1 MTTALL
7 LLAVLVLIL
16 LNAFFVAAEFA
27 LVRSRKAHLE
37 NDAEEGKRGANMA
50 VHLMDDLSRYLSAVQ
65 VAITLTS
72 LGIGFIGE
80 PAVGSIFEDVLGENL
95 SHNVRYAISFALAYL
110 ITTSLHI
117 VFGEQVPKLYAIQKA
132 ETMARVTARPLYLF
146 ARGVSPFVAAL
157 NAATNGVLRLL
168 GLRTSGQLD
177 DAESPEELRVLIQ
190 ESVTGGKLDPGEA
203 GCSPASSTCTS
214 SRRAR

>member
-37 NDAEEGKRGANMA
+37 TDAAEGKRGAKKA
-50 VHLMDDLSRYLSAVQ
+50 VAIMDDLSRYLSAVQ

-80 PAVGSIFEDVLGENL
+80 PAIGKLFQNAFGTHL
-95 SHNVRYAISFALAYL
+95 SHNLSYAISFAIAYL

-117 VFGEQVPKLYAIQKA
+117 TFGEQ
-132 ETMARVTARPLYLF
+132 
-146 ARGVSPFVAAL
+146 
-157 NAATNGVLRLL
+157 
-168 GLRTSGQLD
+168 
-177 DAESPEELRVLIQ
+177 
-190 ESVTGGKLDPGEA
+190 
-203 GCSPASSTCTS
+203 
-214 SRRAR
+214 

>member
-37 NDAEEGKRGANMA
+37 TLAAEGKRGAQVA
-50 VHLMDDLSRYLSAVQ
+50 VGLMDDLSRYLSAVQ

-80 PAVGSIFEDVLGENL
+80 PAIGSLFEGAFGENL
-95 SHNVRYAISFALAYL
+95 SKGARYAISFVLAY
-110 ITTSLHI
+110 
-117 VFGEQVPKLYAIQKA
+117 F
-132 ETMARVTARPLYLF
+132 
-146 ARGVSPFVAAL
+146 
-157 NAATNGVLRLL
+157 
-168 GLRTSGQLD
+168 
-177 DAESPEELRVLIQ
+177 
-190 ESVTGGKLDPGEA
+190 
-203 GCSPASSTCTS
+203 
-214 SRRAR
+214 

>member
-16 LNAFFVAAEFA
+16 LNGFFVAAEFA
-27 LVRSRKAHLE
+27 LVRSRKSHLE
-37 NDAEEGKRGANMA
+37 QDAEEGKRGANVA
-50 VHLMDDLSRYLSAVQ
+50 VRLMDDLSRYLSAVQ

-80 PAVGSIFEDVLGENL
+80 PAVGKIFQDILGENV

-117 VFGEQVPKLYAIQKA
+117 VFGEQVPKIYAIQKA
-132 ETMARVTARPLYLF
+132 EAMARVTARPLYLF
-146 ARGVSPFVAAL
+146 AR
-157 NAATNGVLRLL
+157 
-168 GLRTSGQLD
+168 
-177 DAESPEELRVLIQ
+177 I
-190 ESVTGGKLDPGEA
+190 
-203 GCSPASSTCTS
+203 
-214 SRRAR
+214 

>member
-37 NDAEEGKRGANMA
+37 NDAEEGKRGAKVA
-50 VHLMDDLSRYLSAVQ
+50 VKIMDDLSRYLSAVQ
-65 VAITLTS
+65 VGITLTS

-80 PAVGSIFEDVLGENL
+80 PAIGTIFEDLIGTSV
-95 SHNVRYAISFALAYL
+95 SHNVSYAISFALAYL

-117 VFGEQVPKLYAIQKA
+117 TFGEQVPKIYAIHKA
-132 ETMARVTARPLYLF
+132 EGMARVTAHPLEVF
-146 ARGVSPFVAAL
+146 TKIFSPFISIL
-157 NAATNGVLRLL
+157 NAASNGILKLL
-168 GLRTSGQLD
+168 
-177 DAESPEELRVLIQ
+177 
-190 ESVTGGKLDPGEA
+190 
-203 GCSPASSTCTS
+203 
-214 SRRAR
+214 

>member
-37 NDAEEGKRGANMA
+37 HDAEEGKRGARAA
-50 VHLMDDLSRYLSAVQ
+50 VTIMDDLSRYLSAVQ

-80 PAVGSIFEDVLGENL
+80 PAVGSLFEDAFGDNL
-95 SHNVRYAISFALAYL
+95 SHGVRYAVSFALAYL

-117 VFGEQVPKLYAIQKA
+117 VFGEQVPKIYAIQKA
-132 ETMARVTARPLYLF
+132 EGMARITAGP
-146 ARGVSPFVAAL
+146 
-157 NAATNGVLRLL
+157 
-168 GLRTSGQLD
+168 
-177 DAESPEELRVLIQ
+177 
-190 ESVTGGKLDPGEA
+190 
-203 GCSPASSTCTS
+203 
-214 SRRAR
+214 